1 VVKPSKRQFI
11 TSWIRKAVVMLDINV
26 ASIKTTVSFVVDKQS
41 LAEARKA
48 GDDLKK
54 YFEKIADPKIRFQAQ
69 KQRRQKARQQADD
82 ARFNDK
88 PRDTKEM
95 KAQRAAEKQKVR
107 DEKANLKAKQQLQ
120 KRQEVAELRLRHAGL
135 QISGIKG
142 KYELDPKSQYEALR
156 IIRQQTEEFAK
167 GNLTSA
173 RMNASIR
180 ERVTLLRR
188 EAAQQAKVTQAQ
200 RTQYAAAATKLKAQ
214 KGGNAPI
221 VGGGVLGSLALTAGS
236 LGVGQR
242 IVDKGNDNLELVRM
256 SERVK
261 TNPNAIK
268 TMVAWGQQHGV
279 DSANTSKAVDNMK
292 DVRERLAMTVND
304 AQMKNGE
311 WKGGDGGITSI
322 MNKFGWSK
330 DQISKFQDS
339 PLDFVQAT
347 VNEGQRRGMSQA
359 QIGTLIE
366 SLGDDLMHYTD
377 MFMNNGAEYNK
388 TLKTLVE
395 SGQTLNDE
403 QIRQVSAYGDL
414 SVAMGNLMNGVDN
427 QLFTGWMKG
436 FADGGDDLVR
446 NTKVITESAGLLG
459 EGLGDLAKQVT
470 GFVGEI
476 SSVVSDLNA
485 GIREKSPDWF
495 SEANKPAAQA
505 VIDGVTGSADSAA
518 SWVQD
523 KTGFNTRSVG
533 HAVKDWLGIDDQPT
547 GTAVEQYS
555 LNGDSL
561 PGGSLRDSAISSL
574 TSTNSAPSY
583 NLAPVFNL
591 NLEASVPLTI
601 ASDSS
606 RLADYVDFTAKA
618 SQAAFTQSLT
628 LSALSGQS
636 STGG

>member
-1 VVKPSKRQFI
+1 MLEINASRISNVI
-11 TSWIRKAVVMLDINV
+11 TFSVDQNSLREAKQAGKDLQKYFQ
-26 ASIKTTVSFVVDKQS
+26 ALAEPKLRIKTQ
-41 LAEARKA
+41 R
-48 GDDLKK
+48 
-54 YFEKIADPKIRFQAQ
+54 
-69 KQRRQKARQQADD
+69 QRRQKARQQADD

-95 KAQRAAEKQKVR
+95 KAQRAAEKQKAK

-135 QISGIKG
+135 QVSGIKG
-142 KYELDPKSQYEALR
+142 KYGLDPKSQYEALR
-156 IIRQQTEEFAK
+156 FIRQQTEEFAK

-173 RMNASIR
+173 RMNATIR

-221 VGGGVLGSLALTAGS
+221 FGGGVLGSLALTAGS

-242 IVDKGNDNLELVRM
+242 IVDKGNENLDLVRM

-388 TLKTLVE
+388 TLKQLVD

-403 QIRQVSAYGDL
+403 QIMQTLTYGDL

-427 QLFTGWMKG
+427 SMFTGFMKG
-436 FADGGDDLVR
+436 FADGGDDLVK
-446 NTKVITESAGLLG
+446 NTKVITESAGMLG

-476 SSVVSDLNA
+476 SSVVSDLNSA
-485 GIREKSPDWF
+485 LRHRFPEWFAEKD
-495 SEANKPAAQA
+495 KPAAQA
-505 VIDGVTGSADSAA
+505 LYDGAVIGSANDAA
-518 SWVQD
+518 QWIAD
-523 KTGFNTRSVG
+523 KTGFDTRSV
-533 HAVKDWLGIDDQPT
+533 APAIKDWLGLGNQQA
-547 GTAVEQYS
+547 GTAANQYN
-555 LNGDSL
+555 LAGD
-561 PGGSLRDSAISSL
+561 SLRDSAMSLSSNVPAYTL
-574 TSTNSAPSY
+574 NPI
-583 NLAPVFNL
+583 FNL
-591 NLEASVPLTI
+591 QVNPQVGLTLQ
-601 ASDSS
+601 SDVS
-606 RLADYVDFTAKA
+606 RLSDYIDWSAKA
-618 SQAAFTQSLT
+618 SADSFTRSLT

>member
-1 VVKPSKRQFI
+1 
-11 TSWIRKAVVMLDINV
+11 MLDINV